1 MMNYYRMI
9 KNIIFDLGGVI
20 YDINYHNIATTFASF
35 GMSDFEEKYSQEKQT
50 DLIDLFEEGKVSV
63 EDFRRYIRSLTS
75 IPLSDDQIDI
85 AWNAILI
92 DIPEHRVNLLQQVKK
107 NYSIFLFSN
116 TNELNYSRFIPDM
129 KEKYGFDIFSSI
141 FIKSYFSHH
150 IHLKKPSKES
160 FFYIMEEQKLN
171 PSETLFIDDT
181 TRHVEG
187 ARAAGLSAYLLPK
200 NQDIETLFERGRLK
214 EEIFQHI

>member
-1 MMNYYRMI
+1 MI

-20 YDINYHNIATTFASF
+20 YDINYHKIATTFASF
-35 GMSDFEEKYSQEKQT
+35 GMFDFEEKYSQEKQT

-63 EDFRRYIRSLTS
+63 EDFRSYIRSLTS
-75 IPLSDDQIDI
+75 IPLSDEQIDT

-92 DIPEHRVNLLQQVKK
+92 DIPEHRVKLLQQVKN

-116 TNELNYSRFIPDM
+116 TNELNYRRFMPDM
-129 KEKYGFDIFSSI
+129 KEKYGFDIFSTI

-187 ARAAGLSAYLLPK
+187 ARVVGLNAYLLPK